1 MERGAHVDESALRFS
16 SICRRN
22 GLPVSDQQLE
32 KLGQY
37 VQLLQDWNTK
47 LNLVSRGERKDIWTA
62 HILHSISPLFLL
74 DIQPALRVLDLGTG
88 GGLPGIPL
96 AIVRPDLQVMLV
108 DSIRK
113 KIAAVQDILA
123 RLSLPNV
130 GAVASRVEDLPRTS
144 GFEHFDIV
152 VARGVAPLVELVRW
166 SRLLLRDR
174 PAQPQGTHSTDARAL
189 RLPCLI
195 AYKGGDLTSEVQALT
210 RRFPRVSVD
219 IRNIVFDG
227 SSEIDLTEK
236 KLVIVTK
243 HQKPL

>member
-1 MERGAHVDESALRFS
+1 MERGAHVDESALRFR

-152 VARGVAPLVELVRW
+152 VAR
-166 SRLLLRDR
+166 
-174 PAQPQGTHSTDARAL
+174 AL